1 MEITVNIVDTLFDS
15 IPKGTVVANY
25 VTEVDTVN
33 FKMYSTVYSIDET
46 NKAIVTTKKVDAN
59 NLEAIHFDA
68 INWVTTD
75 KATIDNIYP
84 KVVSKYQNKF
94 KKEGVIYKITK
105 DYDLNG
111 CVLTIPDNCTLQFEG
126 GTITNGSINLNYC
139 NIDSTRNSI
148 INNCI
153 LKGYLNK
160 QTVYSDWFYL
170 DSDDCTDTLSNIF
183 KISKGCKLILNEGT
197 YNVSV
202 KNLVGSDYADP
213 INISILQPQS
223 DSHIIINGII
233 NLISTNRTHYN
244 IIGIVD
250 KDNVI
255 IEGSGQIIGDLQT
268 HTGTTGEWGHG
279 ILVSG
284 SRNVNVRDLKVSYC
298 WGDGISISYAE
309 KILTDKGLINSSY
322 TPPKSINITNIKS
335 SFNRRLGIS
344 IINGDG
350 IILES
355 SITEG
360 NGTINGTSPKAGLD
374 IEPNPN
380 QSVNNVIVNGCLFY
394 DNVVTYFPSDGL
406 IEDKAISCIIQNS
419 ICKKQVTIGNVGK
432 IIGCEIKYLL
442 INGSRF
448 INIQDN
454 VITESLILAG
464 DKIDG
469 LNVIENT
476 FLGLTTDGYDS
487 CIRISCNNFSKVN
500 IANNNFS
507 LYTNSNMRKLVT
519 YTKKQTNAIDIIDSV
534 INYNKNLTLL
544 FYPYANFY
552 NCKFTFSGFNIY
564 NITSELDKYPDSC
577 SFVNCSFIAN
587 NSSFYIRDNIVDN
600 YKIIIENCKYYTKQD
615 NPTDFINFIG
625 HTSSLNII
633 SLNNTGKSILYLNDV
648 DEENNRPVINN
659 NYNGH
664 RFYNTSKHRPEYY
677 FNNDWFDSCGYN
689 VNENRNSDGTLID
702 KLSIISDKSK
712 ILNSNKIYKIVSDID
727 LQGEE
732 LTLPANC
739 TLDFQ
744 GGSFSNGTLVGSNTK
759 IKAGIEKIFGDD
771 IIISGSWNIN
781 ESYPDWFGVDKTGST
796 NNSISF
802 SNSILLSNTIKINN
816 GKYLLDGLDIS
827 KPVNIIGEGAINTT
841 LILANPIEVHDCN
854 GTSISKLTIEI
865 ADNIESLDYLMKIYK
880 AFHLT
885 IESCTFY
892 GKDKVNKGLYSYGDV
907 QSYYHYINNNRFV
920 NLVNGVYLSYNSNAA
935 TVSNN
940 EFYLCTNCVLIDSSN
955 GCRIENNTF
964 QNYVTTAIF
973 LDYNDYGSNT
983 WGNIIQGNYFEG
995 TPATATADIDFNNKT
1010 QCRNNT
1016 ILGNKSTYITLPHK
1030 HILNC
1035 ITENTIIETTNSTYR
1050 YPTKLPGFVKLQNFD
1065 EASLASFATSEFT
1078 GVIAPRVLES
1088 GAIDLRVYVKNADGT
1103 YTWKSIILSSNTNGN
1118 QINIS
1123 VLNATE
1129 ITQYA
1134 GGYLQLGYDANIG
1147 AKRLT
1152 VENNT
1157 GKIKYSA
1164 DGNNWRYL
1172 QETGIGTTANRP
1184 TGVNAGFQ
1192 YFDTSLSKY
1201 ICWNGT
1207 TWTNLDGTALN

>member
-1207 TWTNLDGTALN
+1207 TWTNLDGTTLN

>member
-1 MEITVNIVDTLFDS
+1 MALSITINKTA
-15 IPKGTVVANY
+15 VAASY
-25 VTEVDTVN
+25 PAG
-33 FKMYSTVYSIDET
+33 STVATAVASGGTTPYTYSLATGGDYFSIDASTGVVTIKALMDVSSIQSFSVTVTDSNSTPESIT
-46 NKAIVTTKKVDAN
+46 SGVVYPNIQATQQSKFNKSN
-59 NLEAIHFDA
+59 
-68 INWVTTD
+68 
-75 KATIDNIYP
+75 
-84 KVVSKYQNKF
+84 VV
-94 KKEGVIYKITK
+94 YKIVN
-105 DYDLNG
+105 DIDLGNA
-111 CVLTIPDNCTLQFEG
+111 VLTI
-126 GTITNGSINLNYC
+126 
-139 NIDSTRNSI
+139 
-148 INNCI
+148 
-153 LKGYLNK
+153 
-160 QTVYSDWFYL
+160 
-170 DSDDCTDTLSNIF
+170 
-183 KISKGCKLILNEGT
+183 
-197 YNVSV
+197 
-202 KNLVGSDYADP
+202 
-213 INISILQPQS
+213 
-223 DSHIIINGII
+223 
-233 NLISTNRTHYN
+233 
-244 IIGIVD
+244 
-250 KDNVI
+250 
-255 IEGSGQIIGDLQT
+255 
-268 HTGTTGEWGHG
+268 
-279 ILVSG
+279 
-284 SRNVNVRDLKVSYC
+284 
-298 WGDGISISYAE
+298 
-309 KILTDKGLINSSY
+309 
-322 TPPKSINITNIKS
+322 
-335 SFNRRLGIS
+335 
-344 IINGDG
+344 
-350 IILES
+350 
-355 SITEG
+355 
-360 NGTINGTSPKAGLD
+360 
-374 IEPNPN
+374 
-380 QSVNNVIVNGCLFY
+380 
-394 DNVVTYFPSDGL
+394 
-406 IEDKAISCIIQNS
+406 
-419 ICKKQVTIGNVGK
+419 
-432 IIGCEIKYLL
+432 
-442 INGSRF
+442 
-448 INIQDN
+448 
-454 VITESLILAG
+454 
-464 DKIDG
+464 
-469 LNVIENT
+469 
-476 FLGLTTDGYDS
+476 
-487 CIRISCNNFSKVN
+487 
-500 IANNNFS
+500 
-507 LYTNSNMRKLVT
+507 
-519 YTKKQTNAIDIIDSV
+519 
-534 INYNKNLTLL
+534 
-544 FYPYANFY
+544 
-552 NCKFTFSGFNIY
+552 
-564 NITSELDKYPDSC
+564 
-577 SFVNCSFIAN
+577 
-587 NSSFYIRDNIVDN
+587 
-600 YKIIIENCKYYTKQD
+600 
-615 NPTDFINFIG
+615 
-625 HTSSLNII
+625 
-633 SLNNTGKSILYLNDV
+633 
-648 DEENNRPVINN
+648 
-659 NYNGH
+659 
-664 RFYNTSKHRPEYY
+664 
-677 FNNDWFDSCGYN
+677 
-689 VNENRNSDGTLID
+689 
-702 KLSIISDKSK
+702 
-712 ILNSNKIYKIVSDID
+712 
-727 LQGEE
+727 
-732 LTLPANC
+732 PANC

-759 IKAGIEKIFGDD
+759 IKAEIEKIFGDD

-920 NLVNGVYLSYNSNAA
+920 NLVNGVYLSYSSNAA

-1050 YPTKLPGFVKLQNFD
+1050 YPTKLPGFVKLQNFE

-1078 GVIAPRVLES
+1078 GVIAPRVLKS

-1147 AKRLT
+1147 ARRLT
-1152 VENNT
+1152 VENST

-1184 TGVNAGFQ
+1184 STGTIGSGTL
-1192 YFDTSLSKY
+1192 YYDTTLKKY

-1207 TWTNLDGTALN
+1207 SWVNLDGTSLA

>member
-1 MEITVNIVDTLFDS
+1 MEITGNIVDTVFDS

-854 GTSISKLTIEI
+854 GTSIL
-865 ADNIESLDYLMKIYK
+865 
-880 AFHLT
+880 F
-885 IESCTFY
+885 
-892 GKDKVNKGLYSYGDV
+892 
-907 QSYYHYINNNRFV
+907 
-920 NLVNGVYLSYNSNAA
+920 
-935 TVSNN
+935 
-940 EFYLCTNCVLIDSSN
+940 
-955 GCRIENNTF
+955 
-964 QNYVTTAIF
+964 
-973 LDYNDYGSNT
+973 
-983 WGNIIQGNYFEG
+983 
-995 TPATATADIDFNNKT
+995 P
-1010 QCRNNT
+1010 
-1016 ILGNKSTYITLPHK
+1016 
-1030 HILNC
+1030 
-1035 ITENTIIETTNSTYR
+1035 
-1050 YPTKLPGFVKLQNFD
+1050 
-1065 EASLASFATSEFT
+1065 
-1078 GVIAPRVLES
+1078 S
-1088 GAIDLRVYVKNADGT
+1088 GIRTD
-1103 YTWKSIILSSNTNGN
+1103 
-1118 QINIS
+1118 
-1123 VLNATE
+1123 
-1129 ITQYA
+1129 
-1134 GGYLQLGYDANIG
+1134 
-1147 AKRLT
+1147 
-1152 VENNT
+1152 
-1157 GKIKYSA
+1157 
-1164 DGNNWRYL
+1164 
-1172 QETGIGTTANRP
+1172 
-1184 TGVNAGFQ
+1184 
-1192 YFDTSLSKY
+1192 
-1201 ICWNGT
+1201 
-1207 TWTNLDGTALN
+1207 